1 MDVAGEIRAWDIAA
15 VAFALGVVIV
25 VQGLYFQ
32 LKLREK
38 EREIQSLMVE
48 VLTLRDTVNDWMKGP
63 KEMGLTQ

>member
-48 VLTLRDTVNDWMKGP
+48 VRTLRDTVNDWMKGP

>member
-48 VLTLRDTVNDWMKGP
+48 VRTLRDTVNDWMISP